1 MRPPP
6 SSTPTVTLLPYA
18 TLSRSSYV
26 APDRRR
32 IVSLAQLPIAH
43 SDKSMLVAF
52 RGVPEQGEHLALLVG
67 GAPAHDTTPL
77 VRLHSEC
84 LTGDVLG
91 SLKCDCGPQLH
102 AALEIGRAHV

>member
-1 MRPPP
+1 
-6 SSTPTVTLLPYA
+6 
-18 TLSRSSYV
+18 
-26 APDRRR
+26 
-32 IVSLAQLPIAH
+32 
-43 SDKSMLVAF
+43 MLVAF

-91 SLKCDCGPQLH
+91 SLKCDCGPQLP
-102 AALEIGRAHV
+102 AAPDAMAAAGGGILPYLRPERPGIRLWNPLRPYAPPAQGLDTTNAQPR